1 MFFATKSGKRCVSLL
16 KGLVNMGIRQCFT
29 AIMGV
34 VIICVFMVACSNNAN
49 PLDELDEWDL
59 VYISDSTGWG
69 VADRFAENIE
79 RDTGKT
85 VRVHSYAI
93 NGLPALKV
101 LNALR
106 SAPEEL
112 DGTQFESLHA
122 DIAEAE
128 VIVFFGNPR
137 GESSQGGINMGG
149 LETCLRSTVP
159 SDCSPELYAP
169 YTENLKAVYEEI
181 LALRDGKPTII
192 RAVDF
197 YNPII
202 SSQRT
207 KNVEAECTA
216 CWETFNL
223 AVLQAAEAYNIPLVS
238 VYDAF
243 NGPNHDEDPR
253 GKGYIVSDGVHASEE
268 GQQVIADILSEAG
281 YEPIELPSE

>member
-1 MFFATKSGKRCVSLL
+1 MR
-16 KGLVNMGIRQCFT
+16 IRRYFT
-29 AIMGV
+29 TILGAFMIF
-34 VIICVFMVACSNNAN
+34 VFMVACSNNTN

-85 VRVHSYAI
+85 VRAHSYATS
-93 NGLPALKV
+93 GLQALTI
-101 LNALR
+101 LNTLR
-106 SAPEEL
+106 TAPEEVPA
-112 DGTQFESLHA
+112 GTYESLHA

-137 GESSQGGINMGG
+137 GPASQGGLNMGG
-149 LETCLRSTVP
+149 EQSCMGSMVP
-159 SDCSPELYAP
+159 SDCSSERFAP

-197 YNPII
+197 YNPLI
-202 SSQRT
+202 SIWNT
-207 KNVEAECTA
+207 KNIEVECTA
-216 CWETFNL
+216 CWETFNS
-223 AVLQAAEAYNIPLVS
+223 AVRQAAEAYNIPLVS

-253 GKGYIVSDGVHASEE
+253 EKGYIGPDDIHASPE

>member
-1 MFFATKSGKRCVSLL
+1 MR
-16 KGLVNMGIRQCFT
+16 IQQCFT
-29 AIMGV
+29 AIIGAVM
-34 VIICVFMVACSNNAN
+34 ICIFMAACSTNTN

-79 RDTGKT
+79 RNTGKM

-93 NGLPALKV
+93 GGLQALTI
-101 LNALR
+101 LNTLR
-106 SAPEEL
+106 TAPEEVPA
-112 DGTQFESLHA
+112 GTYAGLHA
-122 DIAEAE
+122 AIAEAE

-137 GESSQGGINMGG
+137 GPADQGGVNWNGIESCFG
-149 LETCLRSTVP
+149 SSVP
-159 SDCSPELYAP
+159 SDCSPEFYAP

-197 YNPII
+197 YNPLI
-202 SSQRT
+202 SVHRT
-207 KNVEAECTA
+207 KNVDVECTA
-216 CWETFNL
+216 CWETFNS
-223 AVLQAAEAYNIPLVS
+223 AVRQAADAYNIPLVS

-243 NGPNHDEDPR
+243 NGPNHDEDPVE
-253 GKGYIVSDGVHASEE
+253 KGYIGPDGIHASAE

>member
-1 MFFATKSGKRCVSLL
+1 
-16 KGLVNMGIRQCFT
+16 
-29 AIMGV
+29 
-34 VIICVFMVACSNNAN
+34 MVACSNKTNQ
-49 PLDELDEWDL
+49 LDELEEWDL
-59 VYISDSTGWG
+59 VYISDSTGLG
-69 VADRFAENIE
+69 VAYRFAKNIE

-93 NGLPALKV
+93 GGLSALSV
-101 LNALR
+101 LNTLR
-106 SAPEEL
+106 SAPE
-112 DGTQFESLHA
+112 DVPAGQFESLHA

-137 GESSQGGINMGG
+137 GDPSQGGVMMGG
-149 LETCLRSTVP
+149 MQSCIGSLVP
-159 SDCSPELYAP
+159 SDCSPEFYAP
-169 YTENLKAVYEEI
+169 YIENLKAVYEEI

-202 SSQRT
+202 SSHRT
-207 KNVEAECTA
+207 KIIEVECTA
-216 CWETFNL
+216 CWETFNS
-223 AVLQAAEAYNIPLVS
+223 AVHQAAEAYNILLES

-253 GKGYIVSDGVHASEE
+253 EKGYIGPDGVHASEE